1 MQSTRVFAYG
11 EDTHTLRLTNKLV
24 DLRAGYVNRIFS
36 HFVWKSPLQI
46 VVIPPKKEKRHPEWD
61 TLQSTRV
68 FAYGEDIRTLRLT
81 NKLVDLRA
89 GYVNRIFSHFVWKS
103 PLQIVVIPPKKEKRH
118 PEWDT
123 VFFGG
128 STRI

>member
-1 MQSTRVFAYG
+1 MQSTRVFGRA

-24 DLRAGYVNRIFS
+24 DLRV
-36 HFVWKSPLQI
+36 
-46 VVIPPKKEKRHPEWD
+46 
-61 TLQSTRV
+61 
-68 FAYGEDIRTLRLT
+68 
-81 NKLVDLRA
+81 